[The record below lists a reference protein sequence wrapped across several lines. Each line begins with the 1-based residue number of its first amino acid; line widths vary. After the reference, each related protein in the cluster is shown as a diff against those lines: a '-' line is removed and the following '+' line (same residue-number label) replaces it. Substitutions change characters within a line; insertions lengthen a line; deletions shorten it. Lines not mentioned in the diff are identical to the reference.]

1 VGSGEGKR
9 TGAFFFIAGRAHKAE
24 SEGNDESGR
33 GCVARSPRSGFPSGM
48 EEGTGRGTGWCVGG
62 GSGRGRETRF
72 SPHLAGPLIARLS
85 RLFIIIRDEPRFS
98 NERT

>member
-62 GSGRGRETRF
+62 RLRERKGNPF
-72 SPHLAGPLIARLS
+72 FPAS
-85 RLFIIIRDEPRFS
+85 RRSAHRASVAAIYHYSRRAAFF
-98 NERT
+98 